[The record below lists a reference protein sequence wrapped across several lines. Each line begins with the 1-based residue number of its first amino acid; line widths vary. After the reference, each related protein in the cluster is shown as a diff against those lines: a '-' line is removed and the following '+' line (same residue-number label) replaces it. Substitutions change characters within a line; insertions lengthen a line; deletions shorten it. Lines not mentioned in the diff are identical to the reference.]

1 MPVPVRLVV
10 WPPLGASSVRV
21 SVPETAPAVV
31 GEKTMTRLQ
40 LVVGASVELHVEDAI
55 IKPGLSAVFARC
67 SGRPPLLVSV
77 SVCAGALRPT
87 PVAGKL
93 SDAGLSETPGGATPV
108 PLSATVCERN

>member
-10 WPPLGASSVRV
+10 WPPLGASSVSV
-21 SVPETAPAVV
+21 SVPLAAPALV
-31 GEKTMTRLQ
+31 GEKTTTRLQ
-40 LVVGASVELHVEDAI
+40 LVDGASEEPQVEDAI
-55 IKPGLSAVFARC
+55 MKPALRAVLARC

-108 PLSATVCERN
+108 PLSAT

>member
-21 SVPETAPAVV
+21 SVPETAPAMV
-31 GEKTMTRLQ
+31 GEKTTTRLQ
-40 LVVGASVELHVEDAI
+40 LAAGESVELHVEDAI
-55 IKPGLSAVFARC
+55 MKSALRAVFARC

-77 SVCAGALRPT
+77 SVCAGALRAT
-87 PVAGKL
+87 PVPGKL

-108 PLSATVCERN
+108 PLSDTV